1 VNLGKFSVER
11 KDETATIHLRGE
23 FDLSNVRDVEAC
35 AFELV
40 GARVREL
47 CLDVHEVT
55 FMDSSMLNLLV
66 NLRRRLQERRGE
78 FRVEPNLQITK
89 LLELSGL
96 GSRSSGVVPH
106 PGRGVA
112 KPTSFPSVLERCKLR
127 RVDDLRRQSDP
138 AYLDRWQVRARRR
151 CSAYGQRC
159 DK

>member
-1 VNLGKFSVER
+1 VNLGEFSVER

-112 KPTSFPSVLERCKLR
+112 KPTRGAHIHVVEPGV
-127 RVDDLRRQSDP
+127 
-138 AYLDRWQVRARRR
+138 A
-151 CSAYGQRC
+151 QRC
-159 DK
+159 CAPFHFWRSGHCRVALRPYT